1 MNNRI
6 IALILLMMIS
16 LTACKNVSDSSSE
29 IKNETSI
36 NEKGYT
42 VTAYNQGKKQ
52 ISDDEKQ
59 KQLVDTAEDIVRSEC
74 IDELAL
80 SLILSSAEIDGYK
93 NNGIYVEITYG
104 ENIELNID
112 SDGDTKSISKIII
125 LSDSGNKKNY
135 AMYYTESGCRIFT
148 ISEDAA
154 GRITEIF

>member
-16 LTACKNVSDSSSE
+16 LTACKNVSDSSGE
-29 IKNETSI
+29 IKNETSV

-52 ISDDEKQ
+52 IPDDEKQ
-59 KQLVDTAEDIVRSEC
+59 KQLVDTAEDIVCSEC

-80 SLILSSAEIDGYK
+80 SLILSSADIDGYK
-93 NNGIYVEITYG
+93 KNGVYVEITYD
-104 ENIELNID
+104 ENIELNIG
-112 SDGDTKSISKIII
+112 SEGDTKSISKIII
-125 LSDSGNKKNY
+125 LSDSENKKNY
-135 AMYYTESGCRIFT
+135 AMYYTESGCRTFM
-148 ISEDAA
+148 ISEDAT

>member
-16 LTACKNVSDSSSE
+16 LTACKNVSGSNE
-29 IKNETSI
+29 IKNETSV

-59 KQLVDTAEDIVRSEC
+59 KQLVDTAEDIVHSEC
-74 IDELAL
+74 IDELTL
-80 SLILSSAEIDGYK
+80 NLILSSADIDGYK
-93 NNGIYVEITYG
+93 KKGVYVEITYD
-104 ENIELNID
+104 ENTELNIG

-125 LSDSGNKKNY
+125 LSDSENKKNY
-135 AMYYTESGCRIFT
+135 AMYYTESGCRTFM
-148 ISEDAA
+148 ISEDAT
-154 GRITEIF
+154 GRITENF